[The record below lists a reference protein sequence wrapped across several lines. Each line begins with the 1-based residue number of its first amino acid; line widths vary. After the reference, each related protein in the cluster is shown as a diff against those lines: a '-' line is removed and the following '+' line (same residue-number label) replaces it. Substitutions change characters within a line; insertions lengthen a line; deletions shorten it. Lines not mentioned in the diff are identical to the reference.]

1 VVDSD
6 PTGFRRC
13 VGIPKVGYACRMRNR
28 SRLRVLGLTTALA
41 SAGAI
46 GTPGWAGPDEGPK
59 APASAPAPKP
69 TSPSTA
75 PAGSPSATAPVDPT
89 AAALAFADAVDGALA
104 KSVASVRESSVTVW
118 NLKRVAPAPA
128 APTPPTTPTTP
139 ANPPPATGDKGDK
152 GKAKPVD
159 PDDDGAAY
167 ERQSGG
173 SGVLVSWKGKGPYVI
188 TNEHVIKGGDRLQIA
203 TFDGNLYVVKL
214 LDHVAA
220 YDIALLDFVKGKPKS
235 FKPAKFGKSEDL
247 HEGQWVIATGNPFFL
262 AGDGRCVAT
271 LGVIS
276 GLERTLKGDF
286 TYANAIQHDT
296 EVNPGNSGGPLWNL
310 TGDLIGINGMI
321 SSRGGDS
328 SITPSNTGASYSIPI
343 HLILKYF
350 DDLLSDK
357 VSAAAGYLGIDLEDA
372 RDAVGKPIGA
382 RILAVRA
389 DSPAHPKKP
398 DPKVSAPEKG
408 DIVTLVSFGSTI
420 SSKPYDVFAVTDVV
434 NALALYPAGTKVKM
448 SFLRSGKKLTWA
460 GELSNGVAK

>member
-1 VVDSD
+1 
-6 PTGFRRC
+6 
-13 VGIPKVGYACRMRNR
+13 M
-28 SRLRVLGLTTALA
+28 ALA

-59 APASAPAPKP
+59 SPASASAPKPTPSAPAPAAP
-69 TSPSTA
+69 TPTTG
-75 PAGSPSATAPVDPT
+75 PLDPQ

-118 NLKRVAPAPA
+118 NLKRLGPAPA
-128 APTPPTTPTTP
+128 TPATPKAPTTPS
-139 ANPPPATGDKGDK
+139 NPPPATGDKGDKGDK

-159 PDDDGAAY
+159 PEDDGAVY

-188 TNEHVIKGGDRLQIA
+188 TNEHVIKDGDRLQVA
-203 TFDGNLYVVKL
+203 TFDGSLYVVKL

-220 YDIALLDFVKGKPKS
+220 YDIALLDFVKAKPKTY
-235 FKPAKFGKSEDL
+235 KAAKFGKSEEL

-262 AGDGRCVAT
+262 AADGRCVAT

-286 TYANAIQHDT
+286 TYANAIQHDA

-310 TGDLIGINGMI
+310 TGELIGINGMI

-328 SITPSNTGASYSIPI
+328 SVTPSNTGASYSIPI

-372 RDAVGKPIGA
+372 KDAVGKPIGA
-382 RILAVRA
+382 RVLDVRA

-398 DPKVSAPEKG
+398 DPKVFAPEKG
-408 DIVTLVSFGSTI
+408 DIVTLVSFGSTV
-420 SSKPYDVFAVTDVV
+420 SAKPYDVFAVTDVV
-434 NALALYPAGTKVKM
+434 NALALYPAGTKVKI

-460 GELSNGVAK
+460 GELSNGAAK